1 MGDNGIKPYTTNAIN
16 EKLERLEPELN
27 DSKYELMRV
36 DEACEK
42 IPDLACSSKNVARDI
57 LRSLASFTDFS
68 AGVKKRLLCEVIHKI
83 KVDSKNE
90 VHLFLRPP
98 QRLEPLGL
106 TVQRGVPNRISLR
119 PPEAGS
125 GPAKFAVGQRPFP
138 PFRRRKFGFKSGYA
152 Y

>member
-1 MGDNGIKPYTTNAIN
+1 
-16 EKLERLEPELN
+16 
-27 DSKYELMRV
+27 MRV

-106 TVQRGVPNRISLR
+106 TVQRGVLHREKTQNADYFYRTKLSLIEYYKKGVPTR
-119 PPEAGS
+119 
-125 GPAKFAVGQRPFP
+125 
-138 PFRRRKFGFKSGYA
+138 
-152 Y
+152 